1 MELTIDLPDPV
12 FRQLRAIADLT
23 KQPLNELILQSIAGN
38 LPPSINNVSVKMQT
52 ELLQMQTFSIE
63 ALREVARAHVSSEQ
77 QEEHLILL
85 DKNKSESL
93 TESERSRLQELR
105 TSADQL
111 MLKKAYACS
120 VLRWR
125 GQPIR
130 SINGY
135 RPPSFMPSISR
146 SVRQKVAARASYCCE
161 YCKTQERL
169 IAMPLVIDHVFP
181 TSSVARIH

>member
-1 MELTIDLPDPV
+1 MELTIDLPDKV
-12 FRQLRAIADLT
+12 FQQLRAIADLT

-38 LPPSINNVSVKMQT
+38 LPPSISNVPTEVQT

-63 ALREVARAHVSSEQ
+63 ALREVARAQVSSAQ
-77 QEEHLILL
+77 QEEHFALL

-130 SINGY
+130 SIEQLS
-135 RPPSFMPSISR
+135 P
-146 SVRQKVAARASYCCE
+146 A
-161 YCKTQERL
+161 
-169 IAMPLVIDHVFP
+169 
-181 TSSVARIH
+181 